1 MLKRFLNAYRL
12 VAADARD
19 AVADTYHRIVDTDA
33 DKDAAFFAVAT
44 KTLCAG
50 AIFCEVAMAD
60 GKISAR
66 EQERIRELLLIR
78 FGLDDAEA
86 DALFKIGQQ
95 TAADNSRLPR
105 MTASV
110 RDHFSHEERIELIE
124 MLFDTARDRDRGK
137 GRRRH
142 RPRRQGN
149 SARPRQD
156 RRAPQVAA
164 AWHDVGRPRRLQTT
178 PIACMS
184 RVRPIPFRGGRSSGE
199 P

>member
-110 RDHFSHEERIELIE
+110 RDHFSHEERVELIE
-124 MLFDTARDRDRGK
+124 MLFDVAYADAEPSGREIETAEK
-137 GRRRH
+137 
-142 RPRRQGN
+142 
-149 SARPRQD
+149 
-156 RRAPQVAA
+156 AA
-164 AWHDVGRPRRLQTT
+164 AAIGLDAKEIQRARAKIDERRKSLPPGT
-178 PIACMS
+178 M
-184 RVRPIPFRGGRSSGE
+184 
-199 P
+199 